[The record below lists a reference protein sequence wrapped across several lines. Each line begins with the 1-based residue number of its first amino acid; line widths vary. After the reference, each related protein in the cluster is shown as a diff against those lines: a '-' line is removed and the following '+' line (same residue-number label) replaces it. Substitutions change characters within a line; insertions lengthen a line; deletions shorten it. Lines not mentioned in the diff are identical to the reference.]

1 MSKGSFDMANAMLAC
16 NEDLILQQA
25 QSIIENRYLRGEQL
39 LSPHAVREY
48 LKFKLAPLEHEV
60 FAILLLDTQ
69 HRVLA
74 YQELFRG
81 TLNSV
86 NVYPREIV
94 KLSLRYNAG
103 ALILVHNHP
112 SGEPEPSGA
121 DREITR
127 KLKSALALVDV
138 QVLDHLIVA
147 GTKVVSLAELGL
159 V

>member
-1 MSKGSFDMANAMLAC
+1 MTNAMLAC
-16 NEDLILQQA
+16 HEDLILQQA
-25 QSIIENRYLRGEQL
+25 QSIIENRYIRGQQL
-39 LSPHAVREY
+39 LSPQAVREY

-60 FAILLLDTQ
+60 FGVLLLDTQ

-81 TLNSV
+81 TLNAV
-86 NVYPREIV
+86 NIYPREIV
-94 KLSLRYNAG
+94 KLSLQYNAG

-121 DREITR
+121 DREITQ
-127 KLKSALALVDV
+127 KLKSALDLVDV

-147 GTKVVSLAELGL
+147 GTQVVSMAERGL

>member
-1 MSKGSFDMANAMLAC
+1 MANAMFTC

-25 QSIIENRYLRGEQL
+25 QSIIENRYIRGQQL
-39 LSPHAVREY
+39 LSSQAVREY

-60 FAILLLDTQ
+60 FGVLLLDNQ
-69 HRVLA
+69 HRVLT

-81 TLNSV
+81 TLNAV

-94 KLSLRYNAG
+94 KLSLQYNAG

-121 DREITR
+121 DRDITQ
-127 KLKSALALVDV
+127 KLKLALDLVDV

-147 GTKVVSLAELGL
+147 GTQVVSMAERGL

>member
-1 MSKGSFDMANAMLAC
+1 MANAMLAC

-25 QSIIENRYLRGEQL
+25 QSIIENRYIRGQQL
-39 LSPHAVREY
+39 LSSQAVHEY
-48 LKFKLAPLEHEV
+48 LTFKLAPLEHEV
-60 FAILLLDTQ
+60 FAILLLDNQ
-69 HRVLA
+69 HRVLT

-81 TLNSV
+81 TLNAV

-94 KLSLRYNAG
+94 KLSLQYNAG

-112 SGEPEPSGA
+112 SGEPEPSRA
-121 DREITR
+121 DRAITQ
-127 KLKSALALVDV
+127 KLKLALDLVDV

-147 GTKVVSLAELGL
+147 GTQVVSMAERGL

>member
-1 MSKGSFDMANAMLAC
+1 MANATLTC

-25 QSIIENRYLRGEQL
+25 QSIIENRYIRGQQL
-39 LSPHAVREY
+39 LSSQAVREY
-48 LKFKLAPLEHEV
+48 LTFKLAPLEHEV
-60 FAILLLDTQ
+60 FAILLLDNQ
-69 HRVLA
+69 HRVLT

-81 TLNSV
+81 TLNAV

-94 KLSLRYNAG
+94 KLSLQYNAG

-112 SGEPEPSGA
+112 SGEPEPSRA
-121 DREITR
+121 DRAITQ
-127 KLKSALALVDV
+127 KLKLALDLVDV

-147 GTKVVSLAELGL
+147 GTQVVSMAERGL

>member
-1 MSKGSFDMANAMLAC
+1 MANAMLAC
-16 NEDLILQQA
+16 HEDLILQQA
-25 QSIIENRYLRGEQL
+25 QSIIENRYIRGEQL
-39 LSPHAVREY
+39 LSPHAVCEY

-81 TLNSV
+81 TLNAV
-86 NVYPREIV
+86 NIYPREIV
-94 KLSLRYNAG
+94 KLSLQYNAG

-121 DREITR
+121 DREITQ
-127 KLKSALALVDV
+127 KLKSALDLVDM

-147 GTKVVSLAELGL
+147 GTQVVSMAERGL

>member
-1 MSKGSFDMANAMLAC
+1 MANSMLAC
-16 NEDLILQQA
+16 NEDLILQQT
-25 QSIIENRYLRGEQL
+25 QSIIENRYIRGQQL
-39 LSPHAVREY
+39 LSSQAVREY

-60 FAILLLDTQ
+60 FSVLLLDNQ
-69 HRVLA
+69 HRVLT

-81 TLNSV
+81 TLNAV

-94 KLSLRYNAG
+94 KLSLQYNAG

-112 SGEPEPSGA
+112 SGEPEPSWA
-121 DREITR
+121 DREITQR
-127 KLKSALALVDV
+127 LKLALDLVDV

-147 GTKVVSLAELGL
+147 GTQVVSMAERGL

>member
-1 MSKGSFDMANAMLAC
+1 MANSMLAC

-25 QSIIENRYLRGEQL
+25 QSIIENRYIRGQQL
-39 LSPHAVREY
+39 LSSQAVREY

-60 FAILLLDTQ
+60 FSVLLLDNQ
-69 HRVLA
+69 HRVLT

-81 TLNSV
+81 TLNAV

-94 KLSLRYNAG
+94 KLSLQYNAG

-112 SGEPEPSGA
+112 SGEPEPSRA
-121 DREITR
+121 DREITQR
-127 KLKSALALVDV
+127 LKLALDLVDV

-147 GTKVVSLAELGL
+147 GTQVVSMAERGL